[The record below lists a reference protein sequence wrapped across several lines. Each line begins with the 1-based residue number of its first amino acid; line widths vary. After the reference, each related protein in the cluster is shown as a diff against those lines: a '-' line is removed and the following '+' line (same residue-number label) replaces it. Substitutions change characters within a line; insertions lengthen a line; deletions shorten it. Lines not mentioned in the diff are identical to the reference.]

1 MSNTE
6 NGTAAPAAPIVPAGK
21 SATVAPAAGKG
32 GKSAPV
38 APAGKSPVLGK
49 SLDGA
54 AASSV
59 CYVTVR
65 GKPQPGEGTRLY
77 AILSDDG
84 RFGYGLRRG
93 GDFLALA
100 APLAASAGLPA
111 VAAGSP
117 FAAPYTVAGV
127 RQVVRMLAS
136 LNGVTN
142 NRDQAN
148 APATVAGHLPAD
160 VAVRCGLPRITR
172 VAGARRPTGRAGTI

>member
-1 MSNTE
+1 MSDST
-6 NGTAAPAAPIVPAGK
+6 NGAAPAAPLAPAGK
-21 SATVAPAAGKG
+21 SAATVAPAGKG